1 MGISREEVTDYGEMA
16 DPAARRVGPIHPG
29 AILKEEFLG
38 PMAISA
44 YALAKAIGVPRNRVT
59 AILHGDRAIS
69 ADTALRLGRYFGT
82 SAEFWLGLQTAYD
95 LEVARS
101 EVGGRLDREVA
112 PHAA

>member
-1 MGISREEVTDYGEMA
+1 MGISREAFTDYGEIV

-29 AILKEEFLG
+29 TILEEDFLE

-59 AILHGDRAIS
+59 AILHGERAIS
-69 ADTALRLGRYFGT
+69 ADTALRLGRYFGM

-95 LEVARS
+95 LETARREIGEQLD
-101 EVGGRLDREVA
+101 EVV

>member
-1 MGISREEVTDYGEMA
+1 MAIARGAVTHDGDIV

-29 AILKEEFLG
+29 AILKEEFLQ

-44 YALAKAIGVPRNRVT
+44 YALARAIGVPRNRVT
-59 AILHGDRAIS
+59 AILHGDPAIS

-82 SAEFWLGLQTAYD
+82 SAEFWLGLQTACD
-95 LEVARS
+95 LETARH
-101 EVGGRLDREVA
+101 ELAERLDQIV

>member
-1 MGISREEVTDYGEMA
+1 VAIARDAATDYGDIV

-29 AILKEEFLG
+29 AILKKEFLQ

-95 LEVARS
+95 LEMARH
-101 EVGGRLDREVA
+101 EIGERLDQVVPR
-112 PHAA
+112 AA

>member
-1 MGISREEVTDYGEMA
+1 MGIARDAVTDYSEIA
-16 DPAARRVGPIHPG
+16 DPGARRVGPIHPG
-29 AILKEEFLG
+29 AILQEEFLE
-38 PMAISA
+38 PMKISA

-95 LEVARS
+95 LGMARQ
-101 EVGGRLDREVA
+101 EIGGRLDQEVV
-112 PHAA
+112 PRAA